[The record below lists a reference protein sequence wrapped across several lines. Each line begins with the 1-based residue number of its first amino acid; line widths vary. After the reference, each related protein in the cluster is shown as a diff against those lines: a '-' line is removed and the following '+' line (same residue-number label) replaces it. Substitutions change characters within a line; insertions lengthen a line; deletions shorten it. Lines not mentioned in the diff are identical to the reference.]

1 MDYIVKLAFVLLIFL
16 YSWFFQTQ
24 NQEWDIQRS
33 LLKDA
38 NNMAVHDAAQ
48 ELNELARSRGRIII
62 EPAIAL
68 ETFKES
74 LEKNL
79 GLDEGLLPKNGSRL
93 HSEVKIK
100 KFEIID
106 DSSGVSFPFLYEDPE
121 YGVTKYLQGPF
132 VVAVIE
138 TEQPV
143 LIARAKSVD
152 PIVVP
157 AIQEYKLNR

>member
-16 YSWFFQTQ
+16 YSWFFQSQ

-48 ELNELARSRGRIII
+48 ELDEIALSRGRIII
-62 EPAIAL
+62 VPSVAL
-68 ETFKES
+68 ETFKKS
-74 LEKNL
+74 LESNL
-79 GLDEGLLPKNGSRL
+79 GLDQSLLPKSGSRV
-93 HSEVKIK
+93 HSEVKID

-106 DSSGVSFPFLYEDPE
+106 EASGVHFPYMYEDAE
-121 YGVTKYLQGPF
+121 YGITKYLQGPA
-132 VVAVIE
+132 VIAVIE
-138 TEQPV
+138 TAQPV
-143 LIARAKSVD
+143 MIARAKSTD

-157 AIQEYKLNR
+157 AVQEYKFNK